1 MGSSFNH
8 SFQNKKNPFLL
19 DLDQLGRTTHTNH
32 LAPFRCTFHA
42 HTHHQSKQQQKVY
55 LFYLLMILFAMT
67 HRPHLGALFSQAKNM
82 AQCPLVL
89 QPTSLAPFFFCDIEP
104 TKLTRQWHAYYN
116 ITFSLAF
123 RSLGRILGASR
134 QIQGPD
140 PERIQSLLNYSEK
153 SCYENLA
160 YVKLL
165 LVAGIESSKKKW
177 AL

>member
-8 SFQNKKNPFLL
+8 SFQNKKNSFLL

-42 HTHHQSKQQQKVY
+42 HTHHQSKQQQKSLPFLPSYDPVRHDPSP
-55 LFYLLMILFAMT
+55 T
-67 HRPHLGALFSQAKNM
+67 LGRIIFPSQKYGSMPIGSSAYFSSA
-82 AQCPLVL
+82 
-89 QPTSLAPFFFCDIEP
+89 FFFCDIEP